1 MNNTHFSELDK
12 RIISDLANIL
22 DSPNKEKWEQLAD
35 SLDLLLSMRTVLDK
49 QQSPTTYLLSNM
61 DVINRA

>member
-12 RIISDLANIL
+12 RSISDLANIL
-22 DSPNKEKWEQLAD
+22 DSPNKEWEQLAD

-61 DVINRA
+61 DVNDRA